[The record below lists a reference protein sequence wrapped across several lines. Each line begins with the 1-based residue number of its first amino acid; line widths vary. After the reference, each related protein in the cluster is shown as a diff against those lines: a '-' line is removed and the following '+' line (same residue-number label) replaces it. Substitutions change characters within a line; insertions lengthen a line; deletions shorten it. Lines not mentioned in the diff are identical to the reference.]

1 MFMYL
6 TSKNRILSF
15 LGAVFFLFFLL
26 EGFWGCVYRPNL
38 PDKIFRMNIAAGL
51 TSLDP
56 AFAKSEANIWITSQL
71 FNGLVEYDS
80 SLRIQPCIAKYWRIS
95 DSGKTYTFTLRNDVF
110 FHPHSALGENRQ
122 RGRKVKA
129 QDFVFSFTRIA
140 TPSVASPGQ
149 WIFNNRVEGI
159 DEFQKNKAPYISGFV
174 APNDTTLIIRLQKP
188 FFPFLGLLAM
198 PYCYVIPPEAVTKKG
213 SNFTFLPIGTGPFI
227 FKTWQENKQLILLKN
242 KCYFEKGLPTLEAIT
257 VSFIGNKLTALA
269 HFLNQELD
277 WIDGID
283 PVASQEILTPEGL
296 LRQPYARWFRL
307 QTGTQLT
314 TEYIG
319 MYAAPD
325 CGSRLHKKELRKA
338 LNFAIDRRALVHFVL
353 KNMGLPAQY
362 GIVPPGIPGFTGVAG
377 YAYSQD
383 SARKYLQ
390 LAGYP
395 LGKNLPALQLYT
407 TPTYLKIAE
416 FLQKSWEEIGVP
428 IQIELIEGATLREM
442 AAQGKLSLWRA
453 SWMADYADAE
463 NFLALFYG
471 PHKSPSGP
479 NFTRYDNPAYNH
491 LYERLLK
498 AAEPGNPTPLYQE
511 MERLII
517 ADAPIIPLY
526 YYKIVRLVNKRFK
539 YVPQASL
546 SGWLP
551 LKYVR

>member
-1 MFMYL
+1 MYL
-6 TSKNRILSF
+6 TRSKRALSF
-15 LGAVFFLFFLL
+15 LGDFSFLCFLL
-26 EGFWGCVYRPNL
+26 EGTLGCAHRPNL
-38 PDKIFRMNIAAGL
+38 PDKIFRMNIPTGL

-56 AFAKSEANIWITSQL
+56 AFAKNEANIWMTSQL

-80 SLRIQPCIAKYWRIS
+80 SLRIRPSIAKYWHIS
-95 DSGKTYTFTLRNDVF
+95 DSGKTYTFTLRKDVF
-110 FHPHSALGENRQ
+110 FHPHPAFG
-122 RGRKVKA
+122 RGHRGTRRVKA
-129 QDFVFSFTRIA
+129 QDFVFSFTRVA

-149 WIFNNRVEGI
+149 WIFNNRIEGI
-159 DEFQKNKAPYISGFV
+159 EAFQKNLAPRISGFS

-198 PYCYVIPPEAVTKKG
+198 PYCYVIPPEAVTKKR
-213 SNFTFLPIGTGPFI
+213 SNFVFLPIGTGPFI

-242 KCYFEKGLPTLEAIT
+242 KRYFEKGLPTLEAIS
-257 VSFIGNKLTALA
+257 VSFISNKLTALA
-269 HFLNQELD
+269 HFLNKELD

-296 LRQPYARWFRL
+296 LRPRYAQWFRL
-307 QTGTQLT
+307 QTGAQLT

-319 MYAAPD
+319 IYAAAGKESP
-325 CGSRLHKKELRKA
+325 LHKKEFRKA
-338 LNFAIDRRALVHFVL
+338 LNFAINRHALVHFAL
-353 KNMGLPAQY
+353 KNMALPAQY

-383 SARKYLQ
+383 SAIKYLQ

-407 TPTYLKIAE
+407 TPTYLKTAE

-428 IQIELIEGATLREM
+428 IQIEIIEGATLREM

-471 PHKSPSGP
+471 PHSPPSGP
-479 NFTRYDNPAYNH
+479 NFTRYNNPAYNH

-498 AAEPGNPTPLYQE
+498 TAQSEKATSLYRE
-511 MERLII
+511 MEQLII

-526 YYKIVRLVNKRFK
+526 YYKIVRLVHKRFE
-539 YVPQASL
+539 YAPQAPL
-546 SGWLP
+546 SGWLA